1 MAVVVIILYFYFE
14 LFIPHLAFN
23 IKNSGVVVLLKTA
36 KGTSKEMLIHNQSL
50 FNIENR
56 FCFWSNNNVPFI
68 IQLKLHF
75 STSNVEVCVFLESRI
90 IDLESIK
97 RNPEEIIAKLNKMKK
112 TFTCS

>member
-1 MAVVVIILYFYFE
+1 
-14 LFIPHLAFN
+14 
-23 IKNSGVVVLLKTA
+23 
-36 KGTSKEMLIHNQSL
+36 MLIHSQSL

-90 IDLESIK
+90 IDLESIE
-97 RNPEEIIAKLNKMKK
+97 RNPEEIIAKLNKIKK
-112 TFTCS
+112 KLFRARCVFGQAVLQLFGYMT